1 MEGARLAQMKVLGG
15 ARAGQTTFPTPRQ
28 QQMAETG
35 SPVGPRPP
43 ARGRSKIP
51 KLPRMPALQVP
62 KDSQN
67 AVRIV
72 SGELSRAKAEL
83 DRLHSAYTELRAFA
97 EKQQVEII
105 ALRKRVAGA
114 PSVCPECNALL
125 PSFLDSPAL
134 LTQQD
139 VDGAAPPADAP
150 ADAPAARRRNSRFG
164 DGGSR
169 GQRGRNVRRH
179 ARAPRLQ
186 PPARHRGNSGR
197 LAGKRRHASH
207 VRAGLLP
214 AKKSPRAS
222 SEAAADGARARR
234 WRRRRRRRW
243 RRT

>member
-51 KLPRMPALQVP
+51 KLPAVHTLQVP

-139 VDGAAPPADAP
+139 VDGAAPAADAP
-150 ADAPAARRRNSRFG
+150 ADAPAA
-164 DGGSR
+164 DGETLDSVTEALAA
-169 GQRGRNVRRH
+169 NAAVNDA
-179 ARAPRLQ
+179 ARARAATQ
-186 PPARHRGNSGR
+186 MQARHRLS
-197 LAGKRRHASH
+197 LIHI
-207 VRAGLLP
+207 
-214 AKKSPRAS
+214 
-222 SEAAADGARARR
+222 
-234 WRRRRRRRW
+234 
-243 RRT
+243 

>member
-28 QQMAETG
+28 QAMAETG

-51 KLPRMPALQVP
+51 KLPAVHTLQVP

-125 PSFLDSPAL
+125 PPSWTRRRCSPSR
-134 LTQQD
+134 TST
-139 VDGAAPPADAP
+139 
-150 ADAPAARRRNSRFG
+150 ARRR
-164 DGGSR
+164 
-169 GQRGRNVRRH
+169 QQTHRRT
-179 ARAPRLQ
+179 
-186 PPARHRGNSGR
+186 
-197 LAGKRRHASH
+197 
-207 VRAGLLP
+207 
-214 AKKSPRAS
+214 
-222 SEAAADGARARR
+222 
-234 WRRRRRRRW
+234 RRRRTAKLSIR
-243 RRT
+243 

>member
-1 MEGARLAQMKVLGG
+1 MSEEAY
-15 ARAGQTTFPTPRQ
+15 
-28 QQMAETG
+28 AEAIKR
-35 SPVGPRPP
+35 VARPP

-51 KLPRMPALQVP
+51 KLPAVHTLQVP

-134 LTQQD
+134 LTQQRL
-139 VDGAAPPADAP
+139 AAKELHREH
-150 ADAPAARRRNSRFG
+150 RRRAHPA
-164 DGGSR
+164 
-169 GQRGRNVRRH
+169 GQ
-179 ARAPRLQ
+179 
-186 PPARHRGNSGR
+186 
-197 LAGKRRHASH
+197 
-207 VRAGLLP
+207 
-214 AKKSPRAS
+214 
-222 SEAAADGARARR
+222 
-234 WRRRRRRRW
+234 RRRRTLQRLGQSHAHGVDSFTTHLRYSSEPPS
-243 RRT
+243 TGSSTTSGTS

>member
-28 QQMAETG
+28 QAMAETG

-51 KLPRMPALQVP
+51 KLPPMPAIP

-125 PSFLDSPAL
+125 PSILDSPAL
-134 LTQQD
+134 LTQ
-139 VDGAAPPADAP
+139 
-150 ADAPAARRRNSRFG
+150 
-164 DGGSR
+164 
-169 GQRGRNVRRH
+169 H
-179 ARAPRLQ
+179 AFHP
-186 PPARHRGNSGR
+186 HRGPPLACPGLSG
-197 LAGKRRHASH
+197 
-207 VRAGLLP
+207 
-214 AKKSPRAS
+214 
-222 SEAAADGARARR
+222 
-234 WRRRRRRRW
+234 
-243 RRT
+243 